1 MAKKD
6 IGFSTLESIVNYSGA
21 DYSPNNIRR
30 LIISP
35 EGVGVY
41 FYVGKPAIFKSFS
54 MLDYIN
60 STRQAD
66 FKPMLKNL
74 YSGRQLTSVEE
85 IVILTTGSNGQEILH
100 PDEYSVQTIVGKR
113 GATSFEG
120 CRNSYKR
127 LRYITILRNV
137 TFANFRNYIHGI
149 NNLEFVSEL
158 AGIKDNAEISEVWG
172 TEYYT
177 QNGISIKSRE
187 MYPLMDGAGGKLVK
201 YFETVKTE
209 KDKAFKLTE
218 ISKLKE
224 QATKGLRADFDKVYK
239 DYSYAFIC
247 NNRLCNIIKKQ
258 GFNAL
263 ATKDT
268 CIVGIRAELK
278 KFSGLNT
285 SLKNISII
293 ECNNDKE
300 ALEYNI
306 RVLKECIQKI
316 YLNIAK
322 DLFTKVANLG
332 VSKPFT
338 AKVIMD
344 SCDCVVAPKGSE
356 LIALNEQIAS
366 KTGKS
371 FKGES
376 VLDSIANACA
386 YICKYFVSN
395 YGSTDISKYYEKQ
408 AWIGGR

>member
-1 MAKKD
+1 MANKD
-6 IGFSTLESIVNYSGA
+6 IGFNTLESIINYSGA

-85 IVILTTGSNGQEILH
+85 IVILTVGSNGQEILH
-100 PDEYSVQTIVGKR
+100 PNEYSVQTIVGKR

-127 LRYITILRNV
+127 LRYITILRNIS
-137 TFANFRNYIHGI
+137 FINFRNYIHGI
-149 NNLEFVSEL
+149 NNIGFISEL
-158 AGIKDNAEISEVWG
+158 VGIKENAEISEVWG
-172 TEYYT
+172 SDYYK

-187 MYPLMDGAGGKLVK
+187 MYPSMDGAGGKLVK
-201 YFETVKTE
+201 YFESVKIE
-209 KDKAFKLTE
+209 KDKAFKLAE
-218 ISKLKE
+218 ISKQKE

-263 ATKDT
+263 TTQDT

-285 SLKNISII
+285 NLKNIGII

-306 RVLKECIQKI
+306 RILKECIQRI

-356 LIALNEQIAS
+356 LTALNEQIAN
-366 KTGKS
+366 KIGKS

-376 VLDSIANACA
+376 ILDSIANACA
-386 YICKYFVSN
+386 YICKYFVSSCGN
-395 YGSTDISKYYEKQ
+395 TNISKYYEKQ